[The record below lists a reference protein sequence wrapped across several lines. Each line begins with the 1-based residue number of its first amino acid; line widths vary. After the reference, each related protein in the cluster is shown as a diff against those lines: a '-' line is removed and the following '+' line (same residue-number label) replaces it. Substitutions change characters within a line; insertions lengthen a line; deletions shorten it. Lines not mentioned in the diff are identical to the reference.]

1 LWQPSLLQRKQSDLR
16 RLLAELGHKQEKPTP
31 LYVDNEST
39 ITLSKTEKRI
49 GRSKHM
55 HRLHWLRHQVKR
67 QQVELLPISTH
78 EQCADFLTKITTVAK
93 FHQFREA
100 VGLQA
105 DTEELDLCL
114 REGFSLCR
122 AREHESPLS
131 EDAANELRVGTVT
144 HSTREDC
151 VSTCIEMHGVPVTVL
166 MLEKHDSR

>member
-1 LWQPSLLQRKQSDLR
+1 MAAVSAAEEAVYLR

-78 EQCADFLTKITTVAK
+78 GQCADFLTKITTVAK

-105 DTEELDLCL
+105 DTEELT
-114 REGFSLCR
+114 S
-122 AREHESPLS
+122 
-131 EDAANELRVGTVT
+131 V
-144 HSTREDC
+144 
-151 VSTCIEMHGVPVTVL
+151 
-166 MLEKHDSR
+166 